1 MRALF
6 AAVALMATLSL
17 AVGQGPRAQ
26 GVSFEAYPAD
36 TSPLPATR
44 PPNFNGADAAVRRA
58 RGVLERATTHGPNF
72 AGRVAVARWEC
83 GRNCERWA
91 LVDMVSGRIF
101 WEDDKAVQ
109 PVRRN
114 LPCDAEP
121 LEYRDDSR
129 LLRVHRLEGE
139 HVVTQDFLWW
149 EDRLERFAE
158 SASSAE
164 EFCGAGNASRARRAR
179 GPR

>member
-1 MRALF
+1 MRTLF
-6 AAVALMATLSL
+6 AAVALLATLNL
-17 AVGQGPRAQ
+17 AVGQVPRAR
-26 GVSFEAYPAD
+26 GASFEDYPAD
-36 TSPLPATR
+36 TSPLLATR
-44 PPNFNGADAAVRRA
+44 MPNFNGTDAAVRRA
-58 RGVLERATTHGPNF
+58 RGLVERAVTRGPNF

-83 GRNCERWA
+83 GKNCERWA
-91 LVDMVSGRIF
+91 LVDVVSGHIY
-101 WEDDKAVQ
+101 WVDDKALQ
-109 PVRRN
+109 PLRRN

-149 EDRLERFAE
+149 EDRLERAAE

-164 EFCGAGNASRARRAR
+164 EFCRRR
-179 GPR
+179 